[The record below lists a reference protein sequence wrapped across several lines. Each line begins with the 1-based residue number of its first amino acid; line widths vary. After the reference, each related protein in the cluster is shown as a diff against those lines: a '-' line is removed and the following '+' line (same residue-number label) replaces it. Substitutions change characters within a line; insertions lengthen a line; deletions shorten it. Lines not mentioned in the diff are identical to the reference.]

1 MYLHASSCY
10 VSHCK
15 KSITFRRVLRLNRI
29 CSQNNFFDKRW
40 NELEIWLKERGYS
53 DNLVRGQTLKAR
65 KYLRSEVLNKQ
76 KREGNKNRF
85 VFNINSFY
93 LSSGVF
99 ETYNYTI

>member
-1 MYLHASSCY
+1 M
-10 VSHCK
+10 
-15 KSITFRRVLRLNRI
+15 RLNRI

-93 LSSGVF
+93 LPSGVF